1 MDVYNWCGKLNSI
14 PLKEGM
20 TESVWLK
27 ETIILIKL
35 DNCNWAS
42 ELMKLPFKI
51 YGCKCSSEIEISL
64 KWKHRSKTVYM
75 HSGWLQVLFL
85 NKYGTHQGTDGCNY
99 LHEIKKNSI
108 LKKKLLQLFPGLN
121 TVTLKEKF
129 FLGTTISWI
138 TTSFYVL
145 LSRWGFFCI
154 C

>member
-85 NKYGTHQGTDGCNY
+85 NKYSTHQGTDGCNY

-138 TTSFYVL
+138 TTKFYVL
-145 LSRWGFFCI
+145 LSR
-154 C
+154 